1 MTTSVAPV
9 TGTVR
14 TLRPAAGT
22 LSLVLADEH
31 PVVRSGLRAL
41 LEVTGGMRVVAEA
54 RSGREAGRG
63 GLLPP
68 PHVLVLGLGL
78 RDPDRV
84 SAIPEGQ
91 RAKPRIAVLV
101 VTLCEDGQ

>member
-54 RSGREAGRG
+54 RSGREAAREA
-63 GLLPP
+63 LLPP
-68 PHVLVLGLGL
+68 PHRLLPGPGP
-78 RDPDRV
+78 RDPAGILPVREGPRGNPGQSLLV
-84 SAIPEGQ
+84 SPH
-91 RAKPRIAVLV
+91 
-101 VTLCEDGQ
+101 